1 MRRTTCKR
9 PFTMNEKALTNLRE
23 YLAETL
29 QPQELMWLINEL
41 SPYAAMPEGTLEP
54 YTMEELNARI
64 DEAERQIAE
73 GKCHSSEEVFRM
85 LDEELGLDKVEAAY
99 KVAV

>member
-1 MRRTTCKR
+1 
-9 PFTMNEKALTNLRE
+9 MNEKALTNLRD
-23 YLAETL
+23 YLTGAL

-64 DEAERQIAE
+64 DEAERQSAAGE
-73 GKCHSSEEVFRM
+73 YMDHEDVMRELFADFEEEK
-85 LDEELGLDKVEAAY
+85 EEPVQY
-99 KVAV
+99 RNAV